1 MRRSGARSFRMRWNR
16 GDAMTTGPGAR
27 RRLPVGAGGAPAG
40 RPAAP
45 GQAAENGAIRVRR
58 RGRTGREDRGRPQSV
73 HVPFPSWIAAGGT
86 RCIHQVRE

>member
-1 MRRSGARSFRMRWNR
+1 MRGDR

-27 RRLPVGAGGAPAG
+27 HRIPIGAGDVPAG

-45 GQAAENGAIRVRR
+45 GRAAENGAIRARR
-58 RGRTGREDRGRPQSV
+58 RGGRAGETGKAPQGV
-73 HVPFPSWIAAGGT
+73 HVPFLSWIDAGGT